1 MSEMKETEA
10 KRPIMPDAGADNRPL
25 VELTHV
31 EKHYGDLHVLKD
43 INLTVRKG
51 EVLVIVGPSGSGK
64 STMCRT
70 INRLET
76 IDSGDIRIDGK
87 PLPQE
92 GKELAKLR
100 AEVGMVFQSFNLFAN
115 KTILENVTLAPIKVR
130 HMDKK
135 EARELA
141 IEELNRV
148 GMGERLDYYPAQ
160 LSGGQQQRVAIAG
173 VVAMRPDCLILD
185 EATAMLDPRGR
196 EQVMQTI
203 HYLNRNM
210 GITVVSI
217 THYMEEAAQADR
229 VLVMSKG
236 HVVMEGTPKEVF
248 SQTEKVRSLHL
259 DVPQAAELRDE
270 LVKAGIPMPEGIID
284 TGACAQ
290 ALYELLQ

>member
-135 EARELA
+135 EAEDLA
-141 IEELNRV
+141 MDLLGRV
-148 GMGERLDYYPAQ
+148 GVASQASKMPSQ
-160 LSGGQQQRVAIAG
+160 LSGGQQQRVAIARAL
-173 VVAMRPDCLILD
+173 AMQPKVMLFD
-185 EATAMLDPRGR
+185 EPTSALDP
-196 EQVMQTI
+196 EMV
-203 HYLNRNM
+203 N
-210 GITVVSI
+210 
-217 THYMEEAAQADR
+217 
-229 VLVMSKG
+229 
-236 HVVMEGTPKEVF
+236 EV
-248 SQTEKVRSLHL
+248 L
-259 DVPQAAELRDE
+259 DVMVELAH
-270 LVKAGIPMPEGIID
+270 AGMTMLCVTHEMGFARKVADKVVFMADGQILEQSTPDDFFEHPKTDRAKDFLSKIL
-284 TGACAQ
+284 TH
-290 ALYELLQ
+290 

>member
-135 EARELA
+135 EAEDLA
-141 IEELNRV
+141 MDLLGRV
-148 GMGERLDYYPAQ
+148 GVASQASKMPSQ
-160 LSGGQQQRVAIAG
+160 LSGGQQQRVAIARAL
-173 VVAMRPDCLILD
+173 AMQPKVMLFD
-185 EATAMLDPRGR
+185 EPTSALDP
-196 EQVMQTI
+196 EMV
-203 HYLNRNM
+203 N
-210 GITVVSI
+210 
-217 THYMEEAAQADR
+217 
-229 VLVMSKG
+229 
-236 HVVMEGTPKEVF
+236 EV
-248 SQTEKVRSLHL
+248 L
-259 DVPQAAELRDE
+259 DVMVELTH
-270 LVKAGIPMPEGIID
+270 EGMTMLCVTHEMGFARKVADKVVFMADGQILEQSTPDDFFEHPKTDRAKDFLSKIL
-284 TGACAQ
+284 TH
-290 ALYELLQ
+290 

>member
-1 MSEMKETEA
+1 MGAVQETYVFYTAPMSDIEATKEQ
-10 KRPIMPDAGADNRPL
+10 RPIIPAAETNDRPL

-92 GKELAKLR
+92 GKELASLR

-135 EARELA
+135 AAEDLA
-141 IEELNRV
+141 MDLLGRV
-148 GMGERLDYYPAQ
+148 GVASQASKMPSQ
-160 LSGGQQQRVAIAG
+160 LSGGQQQRVAIARAL
-173 VVAMRPDCLILD
+173 AMQPKVMLFD
-185 EATAMLDPRGR
+185 EPTSALDP
-196 EQVMQTI
+196 EMV
-203 HYLNRNM
+203 N
-210 GITVVSI
+210 
-217 THYMEEAAQADR
+217 
-229 VLVMSKG
+229 
-236 HVVMEGTPKEVF
+236 EV
-248 SQTEKVRSLHL
+248 L
-259 DVPQAAELRDE
+259 DVMVELAH
-270 LVKAGIPMPEGIID
+270 AGMTMLCVTHEMGFARKVADKVVFMADGQILEQSTPDDFFEHPKTDRAKDFLSKIL
-284 TGACAQ
+284 TH
-290 ALYELLQ
+290 